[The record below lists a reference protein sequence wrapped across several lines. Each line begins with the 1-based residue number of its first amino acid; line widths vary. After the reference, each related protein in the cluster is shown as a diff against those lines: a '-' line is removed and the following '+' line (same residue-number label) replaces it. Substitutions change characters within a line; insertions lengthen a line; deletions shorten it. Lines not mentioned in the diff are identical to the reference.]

1 MMFYTHDSPEA
12 KRFQEQNGELLN
24 LIFSMTEQER
34 EQWRKDQACI
44 AYTTIKESSK
54 QKPKLN

>member
-1 MMFYTHDSPEA
+1 MKFYTHDSSEA
-12 KRFQEQNGELLN
+12 KRFQEQNRELLD

-34 EQWRKDQACI
+34 EQWREDQASI

>member
-1 MMFYTHDSPEA
+1 MEIYTHTSSEA
-12 KRFQEQNGELLN
+12 KRFQKKNKDLLD

-34 EQWRKDQACI
+34 EQWRKDEAYI
-44 AYTTIKESSK
+44 AYNIIKDSSK